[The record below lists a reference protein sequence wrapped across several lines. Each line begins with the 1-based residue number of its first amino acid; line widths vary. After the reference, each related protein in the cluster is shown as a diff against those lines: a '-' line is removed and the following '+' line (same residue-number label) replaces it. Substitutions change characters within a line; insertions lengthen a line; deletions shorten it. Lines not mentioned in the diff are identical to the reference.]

1 MSQLPEPVLQAML
14 RGDHDHDQAIC
25 LIGLIGLNQGIS
37 PQAAQEQINTHLDQ
51 KPPIRLRGVGIVGL
65 SRTNALVW
73 LSLIALM
80 AVVYLVLMS

>member
-1 MSQLPEPVLQAML
+1 MSQLPEPVLQAMQ
-14 RGDHDHDQAIC
+14 RGDHDQAIR
-25 LIGLIGLNQGIS
+25 LLGLNQGIS

-51 KPPIRLRGVGIVGL
+51 KPPIRLRGAGIVGL

-73 LSLIALM
+73 LGLIALM

>member
-1 MSQLPEPVLQAML
+1 MSQLPAPVLQAML
-14 RGDHDHDQAIC
+14 RGDHDQAIR
-25 LIGLIGLNQGIS
+25 LLGLNQGIS

-73 LSLIALM
+73 LGLIALM
-80 AVVYLVLMS
+80 AVVYLMLMS

>member
-14 RGDHDHDQAIC
+14 RGDHDQAIC
-25 LIGLIGLNQGIS
+25 LLGLNLGIS

-73 LSLIALM
+73 LGLIALM
-80 AVVYLVLMS
+80 AVVYLMLMS